1 MATNQGFKSFIPIED
16 QLDPYFLL
24 QWLRLRRPYLESL
37 GSGATFKEVSKAV
50 VARILIAVPPL
61 ESQMLFAERLRANER
76 LRLKSQ
82 TFADALETLIASLQQ
97 RAFRAK
103 L

>member
-1 MATNQGFKSFIPIED
+1 MATNQGFKSFIPTED

-50 VARILIAVPPL
+50 VARIPIAVPPL
-61 ESQMLFAERLRANER
+61 EYQMIFAERLRANER
-76 LRLKSQ
+76 LRLECQ
-82 TFADALETLIASLQQ
+82 AFANALDTLFASLQQ
-97 RAFRAK
+97 RAFRAE